1 MIYALLTAAFF
12 SVNTAAHRSIDIT
25 MSCIYETEEQMLT
38 CLQEELDMEGI
49 TEDQYNHS
57 IITLYGDREYIT
69 DEEIRLMER
78 CVMSEA
84 GGCTCECQEAVA
96 TVILNRWQNPDKYPD
111 NIIDVIM
118 EEGQF
123 SIHDNGKPTVSVR
136 LAVHNAIV
144 YYNTAVQD
152 LPRQIYWF
160 RQDKYHDF
168 GISYCSID
176 NLYFSGS
183 EDMVL

>member
-25 MSCIYETEEQMLT
+25 MSCIYETEEHMLT

-168 GISYCSID
+168 GIPYCSID

>member
-168 GISYCSID
+168 GIPYCSID

>member
-1 MIYALLTAAFF
+1 MITTIGAIILAGCINLTGQI
-12 SVNTAAHRSIDIT
+12 NTR
-25 MSCIYETEEQMLT
+25 TEEQMLT

-168 GISYCSID
+168 GIPYCSID